1 MLGVVGSA
9 WMMGFFNYLLEA
21 APEGMRPA
29 YVGLSN
35 TIMGIPTLAPIV
47 GGWLLGATSYT
58 VLFGVTAV
66 IVAVGF
72 LFTLSLKPPRR
83 VVLVEEQP

>member
-72 LFTLSLKPPRR
+72 LFTLGLKPPRR
-83 VVLVEEQP
+83 AVLVEEQP